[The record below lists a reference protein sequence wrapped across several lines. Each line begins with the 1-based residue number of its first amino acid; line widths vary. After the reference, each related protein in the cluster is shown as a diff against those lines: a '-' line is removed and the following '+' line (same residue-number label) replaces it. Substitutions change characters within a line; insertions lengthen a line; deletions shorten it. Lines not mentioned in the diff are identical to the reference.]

1 MANDENTNTENELT
15 IEELKSQAS
24 LYGIDY
30 AGNISKVKLSEKI
43 KEFKAST
50 PDIEPVGSAI
60 SSEDDDAEYETEAG
74 WQPKRVTRSEVKELK
89 YQALLMLKVRITNLN
104 PEESDSSTVYAGVI
118 SQYFKAA
125 RYIPFDR
132 VWYVEQCLVDKLMVD
147 KIQVFV
153 NDIDPRTRRP
163 NGNKKAKLV
172 KHYNI
177 EFVR

>member
-1 MANDENTNTENELT
+1 MANNEENTELS

-30 AGNISKVKLSEKI
+30 PGNVSKAKLAEKI
-43 KEFKAST
+43 NAFKAST
-50 PDIEPVGSAI
+50 PDIEPTGSAV
-60 SSEDDDAEYETEAG
+60 SSDEADDDYETESG
-74 WQPKRVTRSEVKELK
+74 WQPKRVTKKEIKELK
-89 YQALLMLKVRITNLN
+89 FQALLMLKVRITNLN
-104 PEESDSSTVYAGVI
+104 PEESDSSTVYAGVV

-125 RYIPFDR
+125 RYIPFDK
-132 VWYVEQCLVDKLMVD
+132 VWYVEQCLVDKLMTD

>member
-1 MANDENTNTENELT
+1 MANEENELS

-30 AGNISKVKLSEKI
+30 AGNISKAKLAEKI

-50 PDIEPVGSAI
+50 PDVEEVGSSL
-60 SSEDDDAEYETEAG
+60 SSDSDDEDYETSTA
-74 WQPKRVTRSEVKELK
+74 WNVKKVTRGEVKELK

-104 PEESDSSTVYAGVI
+104 PEESDASTVYAGVV
-118 SQYFKAA
+118 SQYFKSA

-132 VWYVEQCLVDKLMVD
+132 IWYVEQCLVDKLMTD

-177 EFVR
+177 EFVS

>member
-1 MANDENTNTENELT
+1 MANEENELS

-30 AGNISKVKLSEKI
+30 AGNISKAKLAEKI

-50 PDIEPVGSAI
+50 PDVEEVGSAL
-60 SSEDDDAEYETEAG
+60 SSDTDDEDYETSTA
-74 WQPKRVTRSEVKELK
+74 WNVKKVTRGEVKELK

-104 PEESDSSTVYAGVI
+104 PEESDASTVYAGVV
-118 SQYFKAA
+118 SQYFKSA

-132 VWYVEQCLVDKLMVD
+132 IWYVEQCLVDKLMTD

-177 EFVR
+177 EFVS

>member
-1 MANDENTNTENELT
+1 MANDIENELS
-15 IEELKSQAS
+15 IEDLKSEAS
-24 LYGIDY
+24 LYGLDY
-30 AGNISKVKLSEKI
+30 AGNISKAKLAEKI
-43 KEFKAST
+43 KAFKAST
-50 PDIEPVGSAI
+50 PDVEEVGSAI
-60 SSEDDDAEYETEAG
+60 STDEDDEDYETSAV
-74 WQPKRVTRSEVKELK
+74 WQPKRVTRGQIKELK
-89 YQALLMLKVRITNLN
+89 FQALLMLKVRITNLN
-104 PEESDSSTVYAGVI
+104 SEETDASTVYAGVV

-125 RYIPFDR
+125 RYIPFDK

>member
-1 MANDENTNTENELT
+1 MANDTENELS

-30 AGNISKVKLSEKI
+30 AGNISKAKLAEKI

-50 PDIEPVGSAI
+50 PDAESNEIGSAI
-60 SSEDDDAEYETEAG
+60 SSDEDDEDFETDGE
-74 WQPKRVTRSEVKELK
+74 WQPKRVTKSQVKELK
-89 YQALLMLKVRITNLN
+89 FQALLMLKVRITNLN
-104 PEESDSSTVYAGVI
+104 SEETDASTVYAGVV

-125 RYIPFDR
+125 RYIPFDK

>member
-1 MANDENTNTENELT
+1 MANEENELS

-30 AGNISKVKLSEKI
+30 AGNISKAKLAEKI
-43 KEFKAST
+43 KEFKSST
-50 PDIEPVGSAI
+50 PDVEEVGSAL
-60 SSEDDDAEYETEAG
+60 SDDADDEDYETSTA
-74 WQPKRVTRSEVKELK
+74 WNVKKVTRGEVKELK

-104 PEESDSSTVYAGVI
+104 PEESDASTVYAGVV
-118 SQYFKAA
+118 SQYFKSA

-132 VWYVEQCLVDKLMVD
+132 VWYVEQCLVDKLMTD

-177 EFVR
+177 EFVS

>member
-1 MANDENTNTENELT
+1 MADIKDLKQQALLLG
-15 IEELKSQAS
+15 IEFP
-24 LYGIDY
+24 
-30 AGNISKVKLSEKI
+30 GNISAKALQLKI
-43 KEFKAST
+43 NQAKKT
-50 PDIEPVGSAI
+50 QTEPVGVEDI
-60 SSEDDDAEYETEAG
+60 DNDDDEYYDENAPFEPT
-74 WQPKRVTRSEVKELK
+74 KITKKDLKELK

-104 PEESDSSTVYAGVI
+104 PEESDASTVYAGVVTNH
-118 SQYFKAA
+118 FRAA
-125 RYIPFDR
+125 RYIPFDK

-177 EFVR
+177 EFIK